1 MPEDDYYDSMET
13 NPFRL
18 SNDFDIYKA
27 RADDQR
33 EKAEQAALLKKVP
46 IHLRTNEYASRNRN
60 LGLTDP
66 KSKGSVSS
74 SRHSSTT
81 TSNVS
86 GRGSRAQAGKSS
98 TSLPPIAKARNQRVA
113 REEELQIPK
122 EVFNRLDAYSPLY
135 SEKYAH
141 LTKKDREFLENLV
154 RDPGPRPKLD
164 EYMGKQRDI
173 FLAELSLQTK
183 KSEINN
189 INNQIR
195 AKEDSLK
202 AEVKKLDVEVSKFD
216 KFIRHSDLGTV
227 KTISES
233 EKAVKARTQRQE
245 MIRNTS
251 SQIIALKSEITK
263 YELSIRQLHRYRLF
277 LDQLIS
283 VKDRELLVGR
293 RERYTVQ
300 RMAIAFCLEKYG
312 HCHGLCLTCFCFP
325 LNPTIV
331 QTGAITPYNLLV
343 MDDTCVQGGKAYYDK
358 ILTESTEVLA
368 STIDTN
374 DRIDPSK
381 NLDEMPGDVIMK
393 KLCDILE
400 FYTIINGRC
409 SEPCTNYCNYMTISS
424 QEDKQYIMR
433 MAPNVFAESGP
444 VIQESQIG
452 AGTISTD
459 GSVLMKSNLKQL
471 GLTMRH
477 LARATQISIEEYSHI
492 PVSEPGLSDYYSTNV
507 GLFVNEENKIP
518 FLDTNEFV
526 ESLRSIENTNF
537 FLLEHLQTV
546 ETSQEAFIDRC
557 INEYREREEEMR
569 QLLMQTGNLQ
579 TLAQRTDAEEVEGEA
594 SYVEATLDYNT
605 HLVSLLEDAIR
616 QAYIHCTKTSDS
628 DALSVTPLNML
639 SKIERLLQHSSAL
652 VKKLPEKYHILFEK
666 AREKERRKER
676 HRKRQEELALIH
688 ADKIARA
695 RERAL
700 EPIKKATI
708 RKVMAR
714 SYGTTKKAIDKSNR
728 EQDEDRG
735 QLQLITS
742 NKNSIDFGKDFY
754 E

>member
-81 TSNVS
+81 TSNAS

-343 MDDTCVQGGKAYYDK
+343 MDDTVSRAAK
-358 ILTESTEVLA
+358 
-368 STIDTN
+368 
-374 DRIDPSK
+374 P
-381 NLDEMPGDVIMK
+381 
-393 KLCDILE
+393 
-400 FYTIINGRC
+400 
-409 SEPCTNYCNYMTISS
+409 
-424 QEDKQYIMR
+424 
-433 MAPNVFAESGP
+433 
-444 VIQESQIG
+444 
-452 AGTISTD
+452 
-459 GSVLMKSNLKQL
+459 
-471 GLTMRH
+471 TM
-477 LARATQISIEEYSHI
+477 I
-492 PVSEPGLSDYYSTNV
+492 
-507 GLFVNEENKIP
+507 K
-518 FLDTNEFV
+518 
-526 ESLRSIENTNF
+526 SLRR
-537 FLLEHLQTV
+537 V
-546 ETSQEAFIDRC
+546 
-557 INEYREREEEMR
+557 
-569 QLLMQTGNLQ
+569 
-579 TLAQRTDAEEVEGEA
+579 QR
-594 SYVEATLDYNT
+594 Y
-605 HLVSLLEDAIR
+605 SL
-616 QAYIHCTKTSDS
+616 
-628 DALSVTPLNML
+628 ALSTLT
-639 SKIERLLQHSSAL
+639 IE
-652 VKKLPEKYHILFEK
+652 
-666 AREKERRKER
+666 
-676 HRKRQEELALIH
+676 
-688 ADKIARA
+688 
-695 RERAL
+695 
-700 EPIKKATI
+700 
-708 RKVMAR
+708 
-714 SYGTTKKAIDKSNR
+714 
-728 EQDEDRG
+728 
-735 QLQLITS
+735 
-742 NKNSIDFGKDFY
+742 
-754 E
+754 